1 MFRELFDTAPDAMI
15 VVDPQGHIV
24 RANAQ
29 ATRLFGFAESELI
42 GQPVDTLMPN
52 DVRTAHR
59 AHFAGYAHTPRVRPM
74 GSGQELV
81 GQRKDGTRFPVEIA
95 LSPLKA
101 PDGQLFLASVR
112 DVSETQRARQ
122 ALARARYDSFLSQIS
137 QSILSA
143 MQLDAALER
152 VPETLVAA
160 LSLSAA
166 AVMSKDLSVNRMR
179 PRAVFGASMSLFESL
194 SWHRVIDAAVD
205 GDGVVALDQV
215 HGFATAIAMPLFD
228 RSEVVG
234 ALVALNRDARAF
246 DRDALNFFQSVAH
259 LLAGATQRSR
269 VEEQLSHAQR
279 LEAVG
284 QLTGGVAHDFNNL
297 LTVISGNL
305 QLLEEELGD
314 KPEAQEIIGAALGAV
329 KRGADLTRKLLAF
342 ARKQRLSPEDLDPS
356 RVLGE
361 LGGML
366 RRTLGET
373 VQLEAICAPNIAHV
387 YADPSQLEAAL
398 VNLALNARDA
408 MPRGG
413 RLTLQAEHAQI
424 TADEATP
431 DLPAGDYIV
440 FSVRDTGMGMT
451 PETLARAFE
460 PFFTTKDS
468 GKGSGLGLSMVY
480 GFVKQSQGHLRVE
493 SRLGYGT
500 SMRIYLPMSR
510 ETAQPAA
517 AKVRVSQGN
526 ETVLIVEDEGDV
538 RRLAERFL
546 TALGYRVL
554 SAANPETAMQRLND
568 DASIA
573 LLFSDVVLGTGM
585 NGAELAAE
593 AQSVRPGLRVLLA
606 SGYEHVNGDENPIA
620 QRYPLLQKPYRRED
634 LAEAVRKVLDAH

>member
-15 VVDPQGHIV
+15 VVDQQGLIV

-52 DVRTAHR
+52 EVRTAHR

-74 GSGQELV
+74 GSGQELI
-81 GQRKDGTRFPVEIA
+81 GQRKDGARFPVEIA

-101 PDGQLFLASVR
+101 PDSQLFLASVR

-137 QSILSA
+137 QSILAA
-143 MQLDAALER
+143 MQLGAALER
-152 VPETLVAA
+152 VPETLVGA

-166 AVMSKDLSVNRMR
+166 AVMSKDLTLNRMQ
-179 PRAVFGASMSLFESL
+179 PRAAFGASMPLFESL
-194 SWHRVIDAAVD
+194 SWHRVVDAAVD
-205 GDGVVALDQV
+205 GDGIVALDEV
-215 HGFATAIAMPLFD
+215 PGFATAVAMPLFD

-234 ALVALNRDARAF
+234 ALVALNRDARTF
-246 DRDALNFFQSVAH
+246 DRDALNFFQSVAN
-259 LLAGATQRSR
+259 LLAGAIQRSR

-279 LEAVG
+279 LDAVG

-305 QLLEEELGD
+305 QLLEDELGD
-314 KPEAQEIIGAALGAV
+314 KPDAQEIIGAALGAV

-342 ARKQRLSPEDLDPS
+342 ARKQRLSPQNLDPS

-373 VQLEAICAPNIAHV
+373 VQLEVICAPNIAHV

-413 RLTLQAEHAQI
+413 RLTLQAEPAQI
-424 TADEATP
+424 SADEATA

-451 PETLARAFE
+451 PETLAHAFE

-480 GFVKQSQGHLRVE
+480 GFVKQSQGHLGVE

-500 SMRIYLPMSR
+500 SMRMYLPMSR
-510 ETAQPAA
+510 EAA
-517 AKVRVSQGN
+517 PIAVVKARASQGN
-526 ETVLIVEDEGDV
+526 ETVLVVEDEDDV

-546 TALGYRVL
+546 AALGYRVL
-554 SAANPETAMQRLND
+554 SAANPETALQRLHD

-593 AQSVRPGLRVLLA
+593 AQRMRPGLRVLLA
-606 SGYEHVNGDENPIA
+606 SGYEHASGDGHA
-620 QRYPLLQKPYRRED
+620 AAHYPLLQKPYRRED
-634 LAEAVRKVLDAH
+634 LAEAVRKVLDG